1 MNALPHWPSF
11 IGFYAVACLAGMV
24 TAQVVPT
31 TPTKFGKRS
40 TGGMTT
46 GSSSIDPGVS
56 NSPSAKPII
65 KQVSYIALSDS
76 RQWTS
81 NDGKALVGKLI
92 AWEQHEEVLASAAE
106 AGKMDQIKL
115 PTRPTVL
122 RDQSVRLLI
131 NQKPFEVP
139 LDRLSQADR
148 DFINERAVAI
158 AKSAEK
164 AANTTK

>member
-1 MNALPHWPSF
+1 MNALPHWSSF
-11 IGFYAVACLAGMV
+11 LSLYAFVCLAGMA

-31 TPTKFGKRS
+31 TPTKFGKRAI
-40 TGGMTT
+40 GGMTT

-92 AWEQHEEVLASAAE
+92 AWEQHEEVLASAAD

-122 RDQSVRLLI
+122 RGQSVRLLI

-148 DFINERAVAI
+148 DFITERSAAI

-164 AANTTK
+164 AASTAK